1 VLTKFF
7 ETFIM
12 CCICLNTVVMMLPD
26 FRDSSA
32 KNDALQTAN
41 LLFAIIF
48 TVEMV
53 MKISAM
59 KKLYFSDSWN
69 R

>member
-1 VLTKFF
+1 
-7 ETFIM
+7 
-12 CCICLNTVVMMLPD
+12 MMLPD